1 MSIYNSIENIM
12 LSKEERIA
20 LLAKARQAKAN
31 KRSPAFI
38 KDEETEDD
46 EETPVVNVP
55 MPEPEP
61 PTPKKKT
68 GRKPKEVV
76 PLPVP
81 VEVIQIEEPL
91 PVPKKKAVP
100 NPKWLKQKTEPE
112 KVCCDKKL
120 TKEEP
125 LIDEKPQVVAE
136 TIVVPPEKE
145 IKKVRKVRASTPAK
159 TLDLTEKPRDIVEV
173 IEELQVDNTKYLPK
187 IVRHAPPPSAP
198 ISIVRSE
205 GGLRLFDY

>member
-1 MSIYNSIENIM
+1 MV
-12 LSKEERIA
+12 LSKEDRIA
-20 LLAKARQAKAN
+20 LLAKAREAKAK

-38 KDEETEDD
+38 KEEETEDD
-46 EETPVVNVP
+46 EEETPVVNVP
-55 MPEPEP
+55 LPTPEIEP

-91 PVPKKKAVP
+91 PVPKKRVVP

-125 LIDEKPQVVAE
+125 LIDDKPQIVAE

-145 IKKVRKVRASTPAK
+145 IKKVRKVRASTPVK
-159 TLDLTEKPRDIVEV
+159 TLDLTEPTP
-173 IEELQVDNTKYLPK
+173 IEEVLEDVKNNNKKYLPK

-198 ISIVRSE
+198 ISIRHQE
-205 GGLRLFDY
+205 PPLQLFSY

>member
-1 MSIYNSIENIM
+1 MV
-12 LSKEERIA
+12 LSKEDRIA
-20 LLAKARQAKAN
+20 LLAKARQVKAS
-31 KRSPAFI
+31 KRVSV
-38 KDEETEDD
+38 KEEETEDD
-46 EETPVVNVP
+46 EEETPVVNVP

-81 VEVIQIEEPL
+81 VEVIQIVEEPL
-91 PVPKKKAVP
+91 PVPKKRAVP

-125 LIDEKPQVVAE
+125 VIDDKPQIVAE

-173 IEELQVDNTKYLPK
+173 IEELKVDNTKYLPK
-187 IVRHAPPPSAP
+187 IVKQAPPPSAP
-198 ISIVRSE
+198 ISIRHQDIP
-205 GGLRLFDY
+205 LRLFDY

>member
-1 MSIYNSIENIM
+1 MV
-12 LSKEERIA
+12 LTKEDRIA
-20 LLAKARQAKAN
+20 LLAKAREAKAK
-31 KRSPAFI
+31 KRVSV
-38 KDEETEDD
+38 KEEETEDVE

-81 VEVIQIEEPL
+81 VEVVQIEEEPL
-91 PVPKKKAVP
+91 PPKKKALP
-100 NPKWLKQKTEPE
+100 IKWLKNPKTEVE

-125 LIDEKPQVVAE
+125 LIEDKPQVVAE
-136 TIVVPPEKE
+136 TIVVPPQKE
-145 IKKVRKVRASTPAK
+145 IKKVRKVRASTPTR
-159 TLDLTEKPRDIVEV
+159 TLELTPPRDIVDV
-173 IEELQVDNTKYLPK
+173 IEELKEDNTKYLPK
-187 IVRHAPPPSAP
+187 VRQAQPPSAP
-198 ISIVRSE
+198 ISIKHQDIP
-205 GGLRLFDY
+205 LRLFDY

>member
-1 MSIYNSIENIM
+1 M

-20 LLAKARQAKAN
+20 LLAKARQAKAK

-38 KDEETEDD
+38 KEEETEDD
-46 EETPVVNVP
+46 EEETPVVNVP
-55 MPEPEP
+55 LPTPEPEP

-81 VEVIQIEEPL
+81 VEVIQIEEEPL

-100 NPKWLKQKTEPE
+100 NPKWLKVKAEPE

-120 TKEEP
+120 TKETP
-125 LIDEKPQVVAE
+125 VIDDKPQVVAE
-136 TIVVPPEKE
+136 TIVVPPQKE
-145 IKKVRKVRASTPAK
+145 IKKVRKVRASTPTR
-159 TLDLTEKPRDIVEV
+159 TLELTPPRDIVEV
-173 IEELQVDNTKYLPK
+173 IEELKEDNTKYLPK